1 MLLRL
6 FTGSLVLIAL
16 VTVSSA
22 QSKKSRPPV
31 NKENLITALI
41 TSKNLPGRFGDDGV
55 FVNTLLED
63 DPTPREVRRILK
75 LGAKAIPLLIAHLDD
90 TRLTRMRFCCSGGEG
105 GEHGVTVGDASLDIL
120 RRIVVNA
127 APMFDP
133 QCVKDRTAGTE
144 VGEASCLE
152 ERFEFSPPSFSGR
165 GRSRRPSREARIA
178 KKNWQKAYANKKI
191 RYQKY

>member
-1 MLLRL
+1 MLL
-6 FTGSLVLIAL
+6 LIAF

-22 QSKKSRPPV
+22 QAKKPRRPV
-31 NKENLITALI
+31 NNENLITALV

-90 TRLTRMRFCCSGGEG
+90 TRLTRMRFCCSGEA
-105 GEHGVTVGDASLDIL
+105 GEHNVTVGDAALDIL
-120 RRIVVNA
+120 KRIVVNS

-133 QCVKDRTAGTE
+133 KCVKDRAEGNE

-152 ERFEFSPPSFSGR
+152 EHYEFSPPSFSGR
-165 GRSRRPSREARIA
+165 GRSRRPTREVRIA
-178 KKNWQKAYANKKI
+178 KQNWQKAYARKKI
-191 RYQKY
+191 RYRKYQD